1 MHQKIFLLKVQRFH
15 LWLLFTPPRPSC
27 PLPTSFKYSF
37 PPWMCLGK
45 LPAPVSQVSLGK
57 ICRKQSGWSCCVSWR
72 LNASRESFKNRQRG
86 GCLHHSVSLPFSIR
100 SLSLPALLLL
110 LTQVVVLVQDLVHG
124 ICCLLW
130 HLGENVGSWR
140 EAQFCCLNLFLS
152 LVICQICHAITP
164 VISLNYC
171 LHMLH

>member
-1 MHQKIFLLKVQRFH
+1 MHQKTFLLKVQRFH
-15 LWLLFTPPRPSC
+15 LWLFFTPPRPSC